1 MSSAGLSPIAEDAR
15 NMEMNPARRR
25 AIRGW
30 VMYDWANSGFATTI
44 MAAVLPTFFMAV
56 AAKDVLTPV
65 QATSAWGYTN
75 TIGMLMIALTA
86 PVLGAIADY
95 SGSKK
100 RFLAAFAIPGML
112 AASLLV
118 FVSTG
123 NWMLAALLYILGEI
137 GFSGSIIFYDSLLP
151 HITRSDEIDA
161 VSTRGYAVGY
171 LGGGLLLL
179 LNVLWI
185 TMPDTFGMTVLGARF
200 GVSGTE
206 MASRMSF
213 LSVGLWWAIFS
224 IPLFLHVPEPPA
236 SRPAAE
242 KRENPIRGGFDQ
254 LLRTFGHL
262 RLYRQLL
269 IFIIAFWIY
278 NDGIGTII
286 KMATIY
292 GAEIGIEQAD
302 LIGALLLTQFVG
314 IPFSLLFGQLPRSEN
329 PRQPFFFSYLIYNA
343 VTIPLIG
350 LLAPRLGITSGPM
363 AVGFVLANQVVAY
376 LFSRF
381 IGQSLFAVP
390 ASRMNTKNA
399 ILLALGV
406 YTGVSIWG
414 YFMHSAVEFWL
425 LAVMVGLVQGG
436 SQGLSRS
443 LFGNM
448 VPKTQSAEFF
458 GFYDMSSK
466 FAGLLGPLLFAVVGQ
481 VTGTSRLSIIS
492 LIVFFIVGGLVLS
505 RVDEEEGVRVA
516 RATDAAALAVK
527 T

>member
-1 MSSAGLSPIAEDAR
+1 
-15 NMEMNPARRR
+15 
-25 AIRGW
+25 
-30 VMYDWANSGFATTI
+30 
-44 MAAVLPTFFMAV
+44 
-56 AAKDVLTPV
+56 
-65 QATSAWGYTN
+65 
-75 TIGMLMIALTA
+75 
-86 PVLGAIADY
+86 
-95 SGSKK
+95 
-100 RFLAAFAIPGML
+100 
-112 AASLLV
+112 
-118 FVSTG
+118 
-123 NWMLAALLYILGEI
+123 
-137 GFSGSIIFYDSLLP
+137 
-151 HITRSDEIDA
+151 
-161 VSTRGYAVGY
+161 
-171 LGGGLLLL
+171 
-179 LNVLWI
+179 
-185 TMPDTFGMTVLGARF
+185 
-200 GVSGTE
+200 

-213 LSVGLWWAIFS
+213 LSVGIWWAIFS

-236 SRPAAE
+236 SRLAAE
-242 KRENPIRGGFDQ
+242 KRENPIRGGFDR

-269 IFIIAFWIY
+269 IFIVAFWIY

-314 IPFSLLFGQLPRSEN
+314 IPFSLLFGQLPRSDN
-329 PRQPFFFSYLIYNA
+329 PRQPFFLSYVIYNA
-343 VTIPLIG
+343 ITIPLIG

-363 AVGFVLANQVVAY
+363 AVGIVLANQALAY

-381 IGQSLFAVP
+381 VGQSLFAGM
-390 ASRMNTKNA
+390 AGRMNTKNA

-414 YFMHSAVEFWL
+414 YFMNSAAEFWL

-492 LIVFFIVGGLVLS
+492 LIVFFVVGGLVLS

-516 RATDAAALAVK
+516 RAADAAALVIEARV
-527 T
+527 